1 MSNLKPL
8 PEGDGPKLEPFN
20 HDLLADDVEF
30 LEFLGHYG
38 IHGAIVKTRIRGH
51 LYAIKFFTETE
62 LAEPEY
68 IAEDY
73 ETIPVEKHHEF
84 ESHFIPFYQEC
95 RAFGRLKEVNREHLA
110 VKVYGYVSLKVDQAL
125 ELKMRNAL
133 RKIRCDPKL
142 FPMTARSILITSSE
156 IKGIVKDWVEPA
168 KFEGESDIPSHRIDS
183 ILSVSHFPRMLE
195 ELHEIHRCG
204 IVIRDMSITQY
215 VNGILVDFS
224 MAWTMPHPFGP
235 GGGFEPAWT
244 FQSLAAWDL
253 FCFQTTVI
261 DLWNNVLR
269 GALGTSQRE
278 CRLQAYPHPA
288 QYKTFRPQP
297 FRQRPFLPIINQDD
311 EVLDMIELPRYDPG
325 DFNAEEAAKMVREQN
340 KRKRDSG
347 ECVGPAKKKR
357 RFAKKY
363 SKRGETRG
371 SKG

>member
-1 MSNLKPL
+1 MANLKPL
-8 PEGDGPKLEPFN
+8 PEGDGPTLEPFN

-30 LEFLGHYG
+30 LEFLGHHG

-68 IAEDY
+68 DAEDY
-73 ETIPVEKHHEF
+73 ETIPMEKQHEF

-133 RKIRCDPKL
+133 WKLPRHVKI
-142 FPMTARSILITSSE
+142 FPRTARSILITSSE

-168 KFEGESDIPSHRIDS
+168 KYEGESDIPSHRIDN

-204 IVIRDMSITQY
+204 IVIRDMSISQY

-224 MAWTMPHPFGP
+224 MAWAMPHPFGP
-235 GGGFEPAWT
+235 GGGLEPAWT
-244 FQSLAAWDL
+244 FQSLVAWDL
-253 FCFQTTVI
+253 FCFQTKVI
-261 DLWNNVLR
+261 DLWNNFLR
-269 GALGTSQRE
+269 DALGTSQRE

-288 QYKTFRPQP
+288 QCKLRPQP

-311 EVLDMIELPRYDPG
+311 EALDMIELPRYDPG
-325 DFNAEEAAKMVREQN
+325 AFNAEEAAKMVREQN
-340 KRKRDSG
+340 KRKRDGG
-347 ECVGPAKKKR
+347 ERVGQAQKKR
-357 RFAKKY
+357 KVTKKY
-363 SKRGETRG
+363 SYQGGETRG
-371 SKG
+371 NKG